1 MDFIARLLA
10 SYPRH
15 VAVAAQ
21 GVRPAFSRHGA
32 SGKQAAQ
39 DFDDCQLEAVSTAPK
54 LLSSNGMAATSS
66 HSMCT
71 GRSGTDQGV

>member
-1 MDFIARLLA
+1 
-10 SYPRH
+10 

-39 DFDDCQLEAVSTAPK
+39 DFDDCQLEAVHTVAQ
-54 LLSSNGMAATSS
+54 AAVIER
-66 HSMCT
+66 H
-71 GRSGTDQGV
+71 GRHQFALDVYRALWHRSGSVAKSQNE